1 MSKPRQ
7 TRGGHVLLGA
17 DGDAARL
24 MTPDAG
30 EEPYSFWGFTDHFEI
45 YLAHNLFTS
54 GVDGVLTA
62 SAIKDRCEDDY
73 NRLQHLFSGVD
84 IDDLPFQ
91 IHLRPGKHGGTHDGC
106 DSTSIYCDV
115 DPNDNDNFIRFELVA
130 EVAEVFMDAVGKG
143 WDCSRSNGEGLS
155 RVLAA
160 DAYPQP
166 QQTSLGIPGF
176 FTAWSW
182 LNGPRLNFVNQ
193 NDQSDQNYPSIGCAA
208 LFLNYLRFQ
217 LGFSWR
223 QIVRSDGQFL
233 VGAFNLLT
241 GRTDAFDSFSSLV
254 ARRFPVGGN
263 ADLATD
269 NPFPIRPDLLFYD
282 AAGGVGQFY
291 ASDMSGDITLLST
304 YTDWRT
310 TWTSIVPLHF
320 TRGRH
325 ADLVFY
331 NAHAG
336 YAELYSTNGA
346 GELTPLVRQY
356 TDWGTTWSIILAGN
370 FSGHQFSDLLFYDRG
385 AGTGEFY
392 TTDRHG
398 NLSLLRQHTDWRTT
412 WSQIVVGNFSRS
424 DFSDL
429 LFYDPVEGVLEFWT
443 VDVWGH
449 VALLRNVPTS
459 RTWTTILALNVTGG
473 IFSDLLFYDAA
484 AGIGQLSTIDGD
496 GNLHLLKA
504 FTGWR
509 TNWSVIRSP
518 SFGQLMFYS
527 ADSGVGEFYS
537 VYSSTGTL
545 TLQQTHA
552 DWRTDWSQIQVANF
566 ADQI

>member
-320 TRGRH
+320 HPGSSRGPGVLQRARRLRRVVQH
-325 ADLVFY
+325 ERGELQQRNGTGQFVETDEVAERDAEILRLLAQGRSYQDIVDMRLPGIANRGAVSKARRRALDAIRAPAVAEY
-331 NAHAG
+331 RAMAL
-336 YAELYSTNGA
+336 AELDALSAGA
-346 GELTPLVRQY
+346 WDDVRAP
-356 TDWGTTWSIILAGN
+356 GPKVS
-370 FSGHQFSDLLFYDRG
+370 
-385 AGTGEFY
+385 GTG
-392 TTDRHG
+392 
-398 NLSLLRQHTDWRTT
+398 
-412 WSQIVVGNFSRS
+412 
-424 DFSDL
+424 
-429 LFYDPVEGVLEFWT
+429 
-443 VDVWGH
+443 
-449 VALLRNVPTS
+449 A
-459 RTWTTILALNVTGG
+459 
-473 IFSDLLFYDAA
+473 
-484 AGIGQLSTIDGD
+484 
-496 GNLHLLKA
+496 
-504 FTGWR
+504 
-509 TNWSVIRSP
+509 
-518 SFGQLMFYS
+518 
-527 ADSGVGEFYS
+527 VGE
-537 VYSSTGTL
+537 GP
-545 TLQQTHA
+545 A
-552 DWRTDWSQIQVANF
+552 DW
-566 ADQI
+566 